1 MATPHTDTVVTP
13 LDAAAIR
20 ADFPILNQ
28 TPDAGRKPLAFLDS
42 AASSQKP
49 NAVIEAMDT
58 YYRSYNANIHRGV
71 YQLSEKATAK
81 YEEAR
86 HIVASFINAASARE
100 CIFVRNT
107 TEGINLVAQTWGRRN
122 VGEGDLIVVTVMDHH
137 SNLVPWQILAEEKGA
152 VLGHVR
158 LTPDGLLD
166 MNHLDEL
173 LAREPKLVAF
183 PHVSNSLG
191 TIVDATEVTRRAH
204 AAGAVV
210 LIDGAQ
216 SVPHLPVDVQAIGC
230 DFLALSGHKMVG
242 PMGSG
247 VLYGKRELLDA
258 MPPYMGGGSMIRK
271 VGLQRSTWADVPAK
285 FEAGTPSVGDAI
297 GLGVAVEYLTGIGL
311 DRIRE
316 HEIELTG
323 YALERLRE
331 VPDLT
336 IFGPADPAQRGGVI
350 SFTLGDIHPHDVAA
364 ILDEENVAVRAGHHC
379 CQPLMDALGVMATT
393 RASFYLYNTPEDVDR
408 LIDGLGRV
416 RKVFSLADSA
426 PEVTPRTSSDC
437 SAFKAR
443 STPTSA

>member
-1 MATPHTDTVVTP
+1 MP
-13 LDAAAIR
+13 
-20 ADFPILNQ
+20 
-28 TPDAGRKPLAFLDS
+28 GRKPLAFLDS

-49 NAVIEAMDT
+49 NVVIEAMDS
-58 YYRSYNANIHRGV
+58 YYRTYNANIHRGV

-86 HIVASFINAASARE
+86 HLVAAFINAASARE

-152 VLGHVR
+152 ELAHVR

-166 MNHLDEL
+166 MAHLDEL
-173 LAREPKLVAF
+173 LACQPKLVAF

-204 AAGAVV
+204 VAGAVV

-216 SVPHLPVDVQAIGC
+216 STPHLPVDVQAIGC

-247 VLYGKRELLDA
+247 VLYGKRELLEA

-297 GLGVAVEYLTGIGL
+297 GLGAAVEYLTAIGL
-311 DRIRE
+311 DRIRA

-323 YALERLRE
+323 YALERLRD

-336 IFGPADPAQRGGVI
+336 VFGPSDPAQRGGVI

-379 CQPLMDALGVMATT
+379 CQPLMDVSGSHRHHAGQLLHLQHARTMST
-393 RASFYLYNTPEDVDR
+393 AS
-408 LIDGLGRV
+408 IDGLGRV
-416 RKVFSLADSA
+416 RQIFSLADTA
-426 PEVTPRTSSDC
+426 PNVAPRTSSEC

-443 STPTSA
+443 ATPPSA